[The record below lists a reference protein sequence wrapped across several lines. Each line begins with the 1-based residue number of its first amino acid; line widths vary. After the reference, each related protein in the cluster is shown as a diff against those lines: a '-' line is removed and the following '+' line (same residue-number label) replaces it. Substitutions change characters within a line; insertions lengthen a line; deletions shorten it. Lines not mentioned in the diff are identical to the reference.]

1 MPKRKPAKKKPAPKK
16 RPSVDKAKA
25 EWHRIYGAAA
35 QVPPEPG
42 HGLRLGSAE
51 REAVTLLVS

>member
-1 MPKRKPAKKKPAPKK
+1 MPKRKPAKKKPAQKK

-35 QVPPEPG
+35 QVPPEP
-42 HGLRLGSAE
+42 ATVYDW
-51 REAVTLLVS
+51 AVQNGRR

>member
-35 QVPPEPG
+35 QVPPEP
-42 HGLRLGSAE
+42 AT
-51 REAVTLLVS
+51 V